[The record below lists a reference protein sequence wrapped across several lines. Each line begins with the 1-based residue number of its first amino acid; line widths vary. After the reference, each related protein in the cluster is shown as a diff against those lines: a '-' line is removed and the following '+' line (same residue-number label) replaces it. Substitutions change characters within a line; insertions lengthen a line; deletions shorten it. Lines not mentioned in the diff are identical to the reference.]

1 MLGMVR
7 VTLSTLWPTPF
18 REAKFHGFDIS
29 KEGVKPAR
37 REARQMGLTN
47 ATFEVK
53 EDIISIAES
62 KKCRFITA
70 FDTIYTRSGA
80 AYAGVKRD
88 PQHPFADGGI
98 FLMQDIGA
106 SSNFHENI
114 GNSL

>member
-1 MLGMVR
+1 LI
-7 VTLSTLWPTPF
+7 S
-18 REAKFHGFDIS
+18 S
-29 KEGVKPAR
+29 KEGVEATR

-53 EDIISIAES
+53 EDITSIAES
-62 KKCRFITA
+62 KKCHFITG
-70 FDTIYTRSGA
+70 FDTIYMRSGA

-88 PQHPFADGGI
+88 PQRPFADGGI
-98 FLMQDIGA
+98 FLMQDIAA